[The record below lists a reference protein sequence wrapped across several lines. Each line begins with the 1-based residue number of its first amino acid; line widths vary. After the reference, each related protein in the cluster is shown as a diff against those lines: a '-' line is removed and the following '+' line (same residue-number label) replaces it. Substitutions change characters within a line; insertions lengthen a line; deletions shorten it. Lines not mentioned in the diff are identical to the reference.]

1 MERANEEQ
9 RNREM
14 GNPGDVD
21 FQRMIRQFRLGK
33 EAPVEQVLVG
43 KNECNIENQLSI
55 YLFWTPKAH
64 IRNLDNKICICI
76 RKRPI
81 SSKEVK
87 KNDYDS
93 VTCLNPVVVVHGNY
107 NHSQ

>member
-33 EAPVEQVLVG
+33 EAPVEQVLDSMTVR
-43 KNECNIENQLSI
+43 
-55 YLFWTPKAH
+55 
-64 IRNLDNKICICI
+64 RNPRL
-76 RKRPI
+76 
-81 SSKEVK
+81 
-87 KNDYDS
+87 
-93 VTCLNPVVVVHGNY
+93 
-107 NHSQ
+107 

>member
-1 MERANEEQ
+1 LERANEEQ

-43 KNECNIENQLSI
+43 KNECNIYRESTFH
-55 YLFWTPKAH
+55 LF
-64 IRNLDNKICICI
+64 IFN
-76 RKRPI
+76 
-81 SSKEVK
+81 SKGS
-87 KNDYDS
+87 Y
-93 VTCLNPVVVVHGNY
+93 
-107 NHSQ
+107 SQSG